1 QAAKRLLDYL
11 SGEQKALA
19 LGLLL
24 DDPTDWESVHSAAR
38 AVEALGEDARL
49 AAPALVRALL
59 KAVESKAVTRG
70 LLTLGRSYVPAL
82 ARALDS
88 DDPRV
93 RERII
98 GLLGD
103 FGEQAR
109 AAAPALRRLL
119 RDPSLDLYAAYHLWR
134 IEPGAAETLTVL
146 RAALA
151 HD

>member
-1 QAAKRLLDYL
+1 LLTI
-11 SGEQKALA
+11 GR
-19 LGLLL
+19 
-24 DDPTDWESVHSAAR
+24 P
-38 AVEALGEDARL
+38 AV
-49 AAPALVRALL
+49 PALV
-59 KAVESKAVTRG
+59 
-70 LLTLGRSYVPAL
+70 
-82 ARALDS
+82 RALDS

-151 HD
+151 HDHLYRRRDAAKYIRVTGRAAACAMAELVREVEGQDVWTSTYAAEGLARIGPKAECAAPAAVRALKAD